1 MNKKNIAFI
10 TYMILFCIQPFLF
23 SQISDPETNL
33 NIVKHFFIDG
43 YAARNYDIINET
55 IAEDYTGY
63 SNGQLNKLKGPEAQI
78 KGIEYELK
86 VHPDFKI
93 KIDDIF
99 ASTENK
105 VAVRWTANWID
116 QKSGKQ
122 AILYGTRVAEV
133 KNNKIIKS
141 WNVYDLLGTSKRL
154 SQ

>member
-1 MNKKNIAFI
+1 MI
-10 TYMILFCIQPFLF
+10 TFWMQPFLF
-23 SQISDPETNL
+23 CQNYDPETNL

-55 IAEDYTGY
+55 IAEDYSGY
-63 SNGQLNKLKGPEAQI
+63 SNGQLNKLKGPAAQI

-86 VHPDFKI
+86 VHPNFII

-105 VAVRWTANWID
+105 VTVRWTANWTD

-122 AILYGTRVAEV
+122 AILYGTWVAEV
-133 KNNKIIKS
+133 KNSKIIKS

-154 SQ
+154 KQ